1 MKAKLLGL
9 ALGIAGFVLSWTV
22 WHVYQDHLAV
32 HAIIGA
38 LSQRPAM
45 SPGK

>member
-1 MKAKLLGL
+1 MKTKLVGL
-9 ALGIAGFVLSWTV
+9 VLGIAGFVLSWTV

-32 HAIIGA
+32 HAIIQA
-38 LSQRPAM
+38 LQRPAM